1 PHNIHV
7 HTLCPGGVATDF
19 IKGTQLGRRLQGQPM
34 IHPRD
39 IAALVLFLL
48 RQPPN
53 IDLPEIAVRR
63 FAQT

>member
-1 PHNIHV
+1 
-7 HTLCPGGVATDF
+7 
-19 IKGTQLGRRLQGQPM
+19 M